1 MHKYLELSVDYT
13 NTAQYVLVGTGALIL
28 FIGTL
33 ACCCTVRSQSS
44 LLYMVSF
51 LGSIFCLLI
60 NAFNLSFCIINL
72 FNLQYA
78 GFLAIILVI
87 ELAIAAS
94 LYAYKDHLADGL
106 HKGLNQSIH
115 KYGPDAVMK
124 SADFDA
130 MQANVSIMY
139 KTFNFYWVC

>member
-1 MHKYLELSVDYT
+1 M
-13 NTAQYVLVGTGALIL
+13 
-28 FIGTL
+28 
-33 ACCCTVRSQSS
+33 
-44 LLYMVSF
+44 
-51 LGSIFCLLI
+51 
-60 NAFNLSFCIINL
+60 

-130 MQANVSIMY
+130 MQANVSTKH
-139 KTFNFYWVC
+139 KTFSLICTNRYFFIKEYTMVFMLWSNGSNSPLLYSTTIPFIQF

>member
-1 MHKYLELSVDYT
+1 M
-13 NTAQYVLVGTGALIL
+13 
-28 FIGTL
+28 
-33 ACCCTVRSQSS
+33 
-44 LLYMVSF
+44 
-51 LGSIFCLLI
+51 
-60 NAFNLSFCIINL
+60 

-130 MQANVSIMY
+130 MQANVSRKH
-139 KTFNFYWVC
+139 KTFQFFIEYVVCKS

>member
-1 MHKYLELSVDYT
+1 M
-13 NTAQYVLVGTGALIL
+13 
-28 FIGTL
+28 
-33 ACCCTVRSQSS
+33 
-44 LLYMVSF
+44 
-51 LGSIFCLLI
+51 
-60 NAFNLSFCIINL
+60 

-130 MQANVSIMY
+130 MQANVSRKHKNIKPLTKKKCILSMLCVSHKNIY
-139 KTFNFYWVC
+139 TKVYLR

>member
-1 MHKYLELSVDYT
+1 M
-13 NTAQYVLVGTGALIL
+13 
-28 FIGTL
+28 
-33 ACCCTVRSQSS
+33 
-44 LLYMVSF
+44 
-51 LGSIFCLLI
+51 
-60 NAFNLSFCIINL
+60 

-130 MQANVSIMY
+130 MQANVSIKH
-139 KTFNFYWVC
+139 KTFNFFLLSMLYVSHKNIYTKVYLRLKREKKMKKYTMVFML